1 MQNRGLIKFF
11 AIIFALV
18 CVYQLSFTFVANS
31 VVSDAKA
38 FAKGDTAKELR
49 YLDSIGKEEVY
60 PIFGFT
66 YNKVR
71 EQQINKGLDLE
82 GGLNVILQISVKD
95 VLKGLANDSKNPAFN
110 KVLADA
116 KANQQGNQD
125 YIDAFFDAANAA
137 NLKLADADVF
147 GNRNLD
153 DIIKF
158 DMTNKQVEPI
168 IKQKVQ
174 ESVESAFKVLR
185 ERIDKF
191 GVTQP
196 NIQLL
201 GTSGRI
207 LVELPG
213 AKDVDRIKKLLQS
226 TAQLEFWE
234 TYKIE
239 EVGQYLMSVEESLKK
254 TEVAVK
260 EAPVKTSGIDSLLT
274 DKADTAA
281 SKNSPFLG
289 KMVAPGMQGAPYVG
303 TFATKDTAAINSYLK
318 RADIK
323 ALLPANLA
331 NIRFAW
337 GKTNAKTPEVTELYA
352 LKGTRDNVAPL
363 SGGVIVDARDTFD
376 QLGKPAVSM
385 QMNGNG
391 ARKWEQITGAVSQQ
405 GNAIAIVLDNIVYS
419 APGVSKGAITGGQS
433 EISGNFTIE
442 ETKDLANILRAGK
455 LPAAAEIVQSEVV
468 GPSLGQEAIDNG
480 MLSFVIGFA
489 LVLLWMV
496 VYYGKTGFY
505 ANLALLVNILFI
517 FGTLA
522 SFGAVLTLPGIAGI
536 VLTIGMAVDA
546 NVIIFERAKEELDNG
561 KSVQEATDYAFTW
574 KGAMSSIIDANVTT
588 AITAVI
594 LLVFGTG
601 PIQGF
606 ATTLLI
612 GIFTSVITAVFV
624 TRMFLD
630 WSLSRN
636 EKLAYSTSL
645 TKTWFK
651 NLNIDFLGKKKIAY
665 AVSGILVALSI
676 FSLATKGLNQG
687 VDFVGGR
694 TYQVR
699 FDKPVSAPEVTAD
712 LVAVFGSAEAKIYG
726 NNNQLKITTKYK
738 VDQEGEGVDKEVN
751 QKLYDGLKKYLPAD
765 LTYEKFANLYE
776 GKQIGILSSAKVT
789 GTISKDIKT
798 NSLWAVLGSLFVVF
812 VYLMISFRKWQFG
825 LAAVVAVAHD
835 VIIVL
840 GIFSF
845 FYTILPFNMEID
857 QAFIAAILTVIGYS
871 LNDTVIVFDRVRE
884 YLDYNS
890 SPDFKG
896 LVNKALNTTLSRT
909 INTSATTLVVLVA
922 IFIFGGE
929 TIRGFVFAILVGIL
943 VGTYSSLFIAT
954 PVMQDTIGEKEGRKM
969 AEFKKED

>member
-18 CVYQLSFTFVANS
+18 CIYQLSFTFVANS
-31 VVSDAKA
+31 IVSDAKK

-60 PIFGFT
+60 LGHT
-66 YNKVR
+66 YKEVTNN
-71 EQQINKGLDLE
+71 QINKGLDLE

-110 KVLADA
+110 KALADA
-116 KANQQGNQD
+116 KVNQQGNQD
-125 YIDAFFDAANAA
+125 YIDAFFEAANAA
-137 NLKLADADVF
+137 NVKLAAADVF

-153 DIIKF
+153 EVIKF

-201 GTSGRI
+201 GNSGRI

-239 EVGQYLMSVEESLKK
+239 EVGQYLMSVEEALKK

-260 EAPVKTSGIDSLLT
+260 AAPVKTSGIDSLLT
-274 DKADTAA
+274 DKADSTSAL
-281 SKNSPFLG
+281 NSPFLG
-289 KMVAPGMQGAPYVG
+289 KMVAPSMQGSPFIG
-303 TFATKDTAAINSYLK
+303 TFATKDTAAINAYLK
-318 RADIK
+318 RTDIK
-323 ALLPANLA
+323 ALLPATLSNVK
-331 NIRFAW
+331 FAW
-337 GKTNAKTPEVTELYA
+337 GKTNAKTPDLTELYA
-352 LKGTRDNVAPL
+352 LKGTRDNIAPL

-391 ARKWEQITGAVSQQ
+391 ARRWEQITGSVSQQ

-574 KGAMSSIIDANVTT
+574 KGAMSSIVDANVTT
-588 AITAVI
+588 AITAII

-645 TKTWFK
+645 TKNWFK
-651 NLNIDFLGKKKIAY
+651 NLNIDFLGKKKISY
-665 AVSGILVALSI
+665 VVSAVLVVLSI
-676 FSLATKGLNQG
+676 FSLTTKGLNQG

-699 FDKPVSAPEVTAD
+699 FDNAVSAPEVTAD
-712 LVAVFGSAEAKIYG
+712 LVAVFGSAEAKVYG
-726 NNNQLKITTKYK
+726 GNDQLKITTKYK
-738 VDQEGEGVDKEVN
+738 VNEEGEGVDKEVN
-751 QKLYDGLKKYLPAD
+751 QKLYEGLKKYLPTD
-765 LTYEKFANLYE
+765 LTYDKFANLYE
-776 GKQIGILSSAKVT
+776 GKKVGILSSAKVT

-798 NSLWAVLGSLFVVF
+798 NSLWAVLGSLLVVF

-825 LAAVVAVAHD
+825 FGAVAAVAHD

-845 FYTILPFNMEID
+845 GHSFLPFNMEID

-943 VGTYSSLFIAT
+943 VGTYSSLFVAT
-954 PVMQDTIGEKEGRKM
+954 PAMVDAIGEKEGRKM

>member
-60 PIFGFT
+60 PVLGFT

-95 VLKGLANDSKNPAFN
+95 VLKGLANNSKNKAFN
-110 KVLADA
+110 QALADA
-116 KANQQGNQD
+116 KTNQQGNQD
-125 YIDAFFDAANAA
+125 YIDAFFQAANAA
-137 NLKLADADVF
+137 NVNLAAADVF

-153 DIIKF
+153 DVIKF

-201 GTSGRI
+201 GNSGRI

-239 EVGQYLMSVEESLKK
+239 EVGQYLMSVEDALKK

-274 DKADTAA
+274 DKADTTAA
-281 SKNSPFLG
+281 KNSPFLG
-289 KMVAPGMQGAPYVG
+289 KMIAPGMQGAPYVG
-303 TFATKDTAAINSYLK
+303 TFATKDTAAINAFFK
-318 RADIK
+318 RDDIK

-331 NIRFAW
+331 NVKFAW
-337 GKTNAKTPEVTELYA
+337 GKTNAKTPDVTELYA

-480 MLSFVIGFA
+480 LLSFIIGFS

-574 KGAMSSIIDANVTT
+574 KGAMSSIVDANVTT

-601 PIQGF
+601 PIRGF

-612 GIFTSVITAVFV
+612 GIFTSVVTAVFI

-630 WSLSRN
+630 WSLSKN

-645 TKTWFK
+645 TRTWFK
-651 NLNIDFLGKKKIAY
+651 NLNIDFLGKKKMAY
-665 AVSGILVALSI
+665 AISGILVALSI

-699 FDKPVSAPEVTAD
+699 FDKAVSAPEVTAD
-712 LVAVFGSAEAKIYG
+712 LVAVFESAEAKIYG
-726 NNNQLKITTKYK
+726 SNNQLKITTKYK
-738 VDQEGEGVDKEVN
+738 VDQEGEGVDEEVN
-751 QKLYDGLKKYLPAD
+751 RKLYEGLKKHLPAN
-765 LTYEKFANLYE
+765 LKYEEFANLYE

-798 NSLWAVLGSLFVVF
+798 NSFWAVLGSLFVVF
-812 VYLMISFRKWQFG
+812 VYLMISFRRWQFG
-825 LAAVVAVAHD
+825 FGAVAAVAHD

-845 FYTILPFNMEID
+845 AYSFLPFNMEID

-909 INTSATTLVVLVA
+909 INTSATTLVVLIA

-943 VGTYSSLFIAT
+943 VGTYSSLFVAT
-954 PVMQDTIGEKEGRKM
+954 PVMTDAIGEKEGRKM